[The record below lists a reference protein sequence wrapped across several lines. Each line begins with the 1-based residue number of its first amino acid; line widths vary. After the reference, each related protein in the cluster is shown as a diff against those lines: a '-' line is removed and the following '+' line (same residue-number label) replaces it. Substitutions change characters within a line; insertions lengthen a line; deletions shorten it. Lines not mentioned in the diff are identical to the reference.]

1 MKTFCPYRICPLGAH
16 IDHQYGVVSGT
27 SVDIGITFEYEK
39 LETSKIIVSSLDYEG
54 IYEFDIYSDN
64 QRCMDWADY
73 FRGVIEVL
81 KKKYRLSKGLKGTFK
96 GGLPSGGISSSSSSQ
111 IAFLSAIC
119 KINQINLSKEDIIE
133 LVYQVEHNFMGL
145 SVGILDPSCEVLAKK
160 GSILFLDTLTK
171 YSFTIENKEFNKE
184 YQFLILYS
192 GVRRNLVDSKYN
204 QRVEESKQC
213 YDKLNIDLNI
223 CGRLRDIPD
232 YYYEKYK
239 DILNEIELK
248 RSQHYFSEMERVR
261 LGLQAWRK
269 NDMISFGKL
278 MNESCLSSIYNYESG
293 SKVLIELFDITRNL
307 DGVLGIRFL
316 GAGFNGS
323 SLALVKKN
331 KINLIMAEV
340 KDRYLKL
347 YPELE
352 KDFKILPVELSDG
365 VSL

>member
-27 SVDIGITFEYEK
+27 SVDIGITFEYE
-39 LETSKIIVSSLDYEG
+39 EINSSKIILSSLDYEG
-54 IYEFDIYSDN
+54 IYEFDIYFNN

-73 FRGVIEVL
+73 FRGVIEEL
-81 KKKYRLSKGLKGTFK
+81 KKKYKISKGLKGTFQ
-96 GGLPSGGISSSSSSQ
+96 GDLPSGGISSSSSSQ
-111 IAFLSAIC
+111 IAFLLVIC
-119 KINQINLSKEDIIE
+119 KINNIVLTKEEIIE
-133 LVYQVEHNFMGL
+133 LVYQVEHEFMGL
-145 SVGILDPSCEVLAKK
+145 NVGILDPSCEVLGKK
-160 GSILFLDTLTK
+160 DSMLFLDTLTK

-192 GVRRNLVDSKYN
+192 GIKRSLVGSKYN
-204 QRVEESKQC
+204 QRVEELKKC
-213 YDKLNIDLNI
+213 YNKLNIDNNS
-223 CGRLRDIPD
+223 CGKLRDIPD
-232 YYYEKYK
+232 YYYERYK
-239 DILNEIELK
+239 DILNEVELK

-269 NDMISFGKL
+269 NDMIFFGKL
-278 MNESCLSSIYNYESG
+278 MTESCLSSIYNYESG
-293 SKVLIELFDITRNL
+293 SKLLIDLFELTRSI

-323 SLALVKKN
+323 SLALVEKN
-331 KINLIMAEV
+331 KADSIIKVIQDN
-340 KDRYLKL
+340 YLKL

-352 KDFKILPVELSDG
+352 KDFKIIPVELRDG